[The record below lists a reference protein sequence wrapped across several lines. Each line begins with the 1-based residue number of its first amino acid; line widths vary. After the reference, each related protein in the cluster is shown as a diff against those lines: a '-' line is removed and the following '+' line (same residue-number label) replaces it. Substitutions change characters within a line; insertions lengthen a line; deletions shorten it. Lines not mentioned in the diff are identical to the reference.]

1 MPRQKGQVI
10 RSPTT
15 QAQTVTTAT
24 LFQATRHRL
33 ALNLSEG
40 RTESGGDL
48 VFRDHAAELLR
59 GEGEGDE
66 VLRFDPLGQ

>member
-1 MPRQKGQVI
+1 M
-10 RSPTT
+10 T
-15 QAQTVTTAT
+15 AAT
-24 LFQATRHRL
+24 LLQLAGTAF
-33 ALNLSEG
+33 ALNLGEG

-59 GEGEGDE
+59 GESEEDE